1 MWLVLFL
8 TVSEVI
14 ANESFLEQSVNGR
27 FSASASLTRISCS
40 ESVDFLELLVGGCL
54 LRKLAISMLA

>member
-1 MWLVLFL
+1 M
-8 TVSEVI
+8 I
-14 ANESFLEQSVNGR
+14 ANEVFLEESVNGY
-27 FSASASLTRISCS
+27 FSASVSLTRISCS